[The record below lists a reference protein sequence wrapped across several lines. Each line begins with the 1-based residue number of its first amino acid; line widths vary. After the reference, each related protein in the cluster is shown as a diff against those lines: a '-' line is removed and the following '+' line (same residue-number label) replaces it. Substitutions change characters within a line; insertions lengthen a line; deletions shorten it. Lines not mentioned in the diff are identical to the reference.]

1 MPHKVEVGT
10 VLLEDLPH
18 ALNALF
24 ERWPNA
30 TLTWAR
36 VKLAEQQRG
45 DSFAAKARQR
55 RFNKPWSQNLTP
67 AEREEA
73 RLGGYGRAPEQEE
86 F

>member
-1 MPHKVEVGT
+1 MPHKVEIGT

-36 VKLAEQQRG
+36 VKLAEEQRSRG
-45 DSFAAKARQR
+45 FAAAQRLAQRSRRQGDR
-55 RFNKPWSQNLTP
+55 
-67 AEREEA
+67 
-73 RLGGYGRAPEQEE
+73 
-86 F
+86 